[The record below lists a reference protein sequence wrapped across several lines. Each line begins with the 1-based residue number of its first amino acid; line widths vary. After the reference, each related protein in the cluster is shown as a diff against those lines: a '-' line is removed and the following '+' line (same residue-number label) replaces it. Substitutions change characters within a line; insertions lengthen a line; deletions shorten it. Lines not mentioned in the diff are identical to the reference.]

1 MLWCLIGKGL
11 QALMTLLHHSANGIL
26 TLILLYFRLEVAL
39 ILSTVVVSFVPLN
52 SDTYWLLSPLPILV
66 KLAAIPNFARVYNFL
81 GSIFDPETNGHLQQ
95 LKEMDPIDAETV
107 FPSLSFHLK
116 STQMSFCY
124 SCLQAW
130 SSYFNSF
137 FCIDPSFYMDSI
149 LNLVLRIE
157 WRPGYGSSAKLSISS
172 S

>member
-26 TLILLYFRLEVAL
+26 TWILLYFRLEVAL

-66 KLAAIPNFARVYNFL
+66 KLAAMPNFARVYNFL

-137 FCIDPSFYMDSI
+137 FLYRSI
-149 LNLVLRIE
+149 FLH
-157 WRPGYGSSAKLSISS
+157 GQHS
-172 S
+172 